1 MKSSKQQEK
10 IVATEIE
17 FPKSHYKGRGS
28 TDRLTLSAI
37 IVKAIF
43 NFLSNIVLFLTPTLP
58 KKFLP
63 VARRATFLR
72 VSLGEEGGS
81 PHNT

>member
-1 MKSSKQQEK
+1 MKSSKQPGK

-17 FPKSHYKGRGS
+17 FSKSHYRGRGS

-43 NFLSNIVLFLTPTLP
+43 NFFSNTLLFLTPTWP

-63 VARRATFLR
+63 VARRAAFF
-72 VSLGEEGGS
+72 
-81 PHNT
+81 